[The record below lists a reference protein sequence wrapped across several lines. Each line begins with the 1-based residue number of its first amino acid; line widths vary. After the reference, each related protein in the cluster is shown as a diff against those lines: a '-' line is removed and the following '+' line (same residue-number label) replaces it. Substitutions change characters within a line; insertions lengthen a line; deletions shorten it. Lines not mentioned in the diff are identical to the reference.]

1 MKLKSLLA
9 VVALVVS
16 ANAQAAGEWR
26 TGVAGG
32 TNSTFSFTPSTV
44 ASWGLGINADYGHE
58 LSKNIQLVGMGSLS
72 VNNALSTT
80 VTGYSIGAGLR
91 YNFGDKIQESM
102 FIQAAI
108 MYSATGVA
116 GTTGS
121 VGWKAGIGNRYKI
134 SDTIAYTPEV
144 GVGNQYAST
153 FVTIY
158 ANLVNFSIWF

>member
-26 TGVAGG
+26 VGVAGG
-32 TNSTFSFTPSTV
+32 TNSTFTYNLSTPATWS
-44 ASWGLGINADYGHE
+44 LNINANYGHE
-58 LSKNIQLVGMGSLS
+58 LTKNLQLIGLLGLTPSGG
-72 VNNALSTT
+72 AAT
-80 VTGYSIGAGLR
+80 VFGYNVGAGLR

-102 FIQAAI
+102 FIQAALN
-108 MYSATGVA
+108 YAASGVA
-116 GTTGS
+116 GTTGAL
-121 VGWKAGIGNRYKI
+121 GWTAGVGNRYKI

-144 GVGNQYAST
+144 GVSSSGQTGSSLA
-153 FVTIY
+153 IY